1 MLCLHLSHER
11 ALSFQVL
18 GTDAGGTKEIVQE
31 NMTGLLHPIGQIGV
45 PVLAQ
50 NLQWLLSHPEIGL
63 EMGKRGRIR
72 VHDVYREGR
81 MYETMASV
89 FLDCVRERGG

>member
-1 MLCLHLSHER
+1 MHQSHER

-18 GTDAGGTKEIVQE
+18 GTDAGGTKEIVQG
-31 NMTGLLHPIGQIGV
+31 NITGLLHPAGQTGI

-50 NLQWLLSHPEIGL
+50 NLQWLRSHPEIGL

-72 VHDVYREGR
+72 VHEVYREGP
-81 MYETMASV
+81 MYEAMASV
-89 FLDCVRERGG
+89 FIDCVRERGG